1 LDQAARSASDVRIYG
16 GGLVSMTQTAPKDPE
31 KRRNRTPQVHDWVDV
46 PDVAYDGPELE
57 RLRPDVPWHP
67 ADLAWWEAIRTMPHC
82 VLWNIGDWTFA
93 AETAL
98 IVHELN
104 SGNFSP
110 TLIGH
115 LTRREMAFGMTEA
128 QRRQQRIRY
137 VQQSTEAPVEPPV
150 ARDAGR
156 RARLRSA

>member
-1 LDQAARSASDVRIYG
+1 
-16 GGLVSMTQTAPKDPE
+16 VSMAQTAPKDPE
-31 KRRNRTPQVHDWVDV
+31 TRRNRTPQVHDWVDV
-46 PDVAYDGPELE
+46 PDVPCDGPALD
-57 RLRPDVPWHP
+57 RLRPDIPWHP
-67 ADLAWWEAIRTMPHC
+67 ADLAWWEAIRVMPHAS
-82 VLWNIGDWTFA
+82 LWSISDWTFA
-93 AETAL
+93 AETAV

-115 LTRREMAFGMTEA
+115 LTRRELAFGMTEA

-137 VQQSTEAPVEPPV
+137 VQQVEETPVAAPA

-156 RARLRSA
+156 RNRLRAAS